1 MASGQEVDVS
11 LVRLKSM
18 MVGSARIDN
27 LQVAVY
33 EIGILDST
41 ATPPLIVDGFLGAD
55 FLSRFTMTID
65 PQAGRLMLQLADA
78 PVK

>member
-1 MASGQEVDVS
+1 
-11 LVRLKSM
+11 M
-18 MVGSARIDN
+18 MGGLARIDN

-33 EIGILDST
+33 EIGVLDST

-65 PQAGRLMLQLADA
+65 PHAGRLVLQLGDGL
-78 PVK
+78 VK